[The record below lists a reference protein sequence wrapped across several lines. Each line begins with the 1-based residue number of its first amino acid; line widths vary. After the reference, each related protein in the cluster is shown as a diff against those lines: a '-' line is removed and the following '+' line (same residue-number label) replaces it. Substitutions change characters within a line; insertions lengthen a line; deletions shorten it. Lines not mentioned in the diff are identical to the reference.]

1 MKLKFDANLDF
12 QQEAIASIV
21 DIFEGQ
27 ETCQTTFTVAKLRG
41 QQYEMNSQGQVTSDL
56 GVGNRLELLPEELL
70 SNVKKIQLKN
80 GLKPSSGLD
89 SMNFTIEMET
99 GTGKTYVYLRT
110 IFDLNKKYGF
120 TKFVIVV
127 PSVAIKEGVYKSL
140 QITEEH
146 LKAHY
151 DNIHYDYFIY
161 DSQKLEQVR
170 SFATNDYIQ
179 IMVINI
185 DAFRKS
191 FTDPDKASKANV
203 IHRTHDKLSGNKPI
217 EFIQATNP
225 IVIID
230 EPQSVDTTDK
240 SKEAIVS
247 LKPLCT
253 LRYSATHR
261 EQYNLMYK
269 LDSVDAY
276 ERKLVKQI
284 EVASL
289 QVKDQHN
296 KAYIKLLKVD
306 NSKGALRARIEIDIQ
321 MSGKIKRDK
330 KWVKQGEDL
339 YSISGGRNLY
349 EGYIINDIYCEK
361 SNEYIDFTSNPE
373 VVYLEQVLGDMDQD
387 EFKRVQI
394 RKTIEEHLE
403 KELRLSAKGIK
414 VLSLFFIDKVA
425 NYRFY
430 DEEGNKQKGKYV
442 DIFEEEYK
450 SLIKKPKYSTL
461 FQEVDKE
468 STVDDVH
475 DGYFSI
481 DKKKTKS
488 GKIYEEYK
496 DTKGN
501 TNADES
507 AYQLIMKDKEKL
519 LSFESK
525 LKFIFSHSTLKEGW
539 DNPNVFQICTLNETA
554 SEIKKRQEIGR
565 GLRIA
570 VNQDG
575 DRVHGFDVN
584 TLTVMANESY
594 EDFADALQKEIEKE
608 EGIRFGVV
616 ESHTFANVVVL
627 DDKENEHYLGELVS
641 EEIWK
646 SLLDDKYINESGKV
660 TELLKRDLNE
670 NSVKI
675 PKQYAQAKPQILKI
689 LKKISGKLN
698 IKNADDKRKV
708 ALNKAVYL
716 SDDFK
721 ELWNRIKHKTTYRVD
736 FDVDELIK
744 TCSKE
749 IKDNLLVGRAKI
761 VYQKGKAEITKGGV
775 TINEVKESM
784 SIYGANDYVL
794 PDIVSYL
801 QDETNLTR
809 RTIVDILI
817 KSDRLDDFKANPQ
830 KYIDGVSQIIK
841 RTMRQFIVDGIK
853 YQKIGNT
860 YCFAQ
865 ELFETEE
872 LYGYL
877 SKNMIEST
885 KSIYDHVVYDSDIE
899 SSFAKEFE
907 KSEDVKLYA
916 KLPGWFKVETP
927 LGSYNPDWA
936 VVINRDDEERL
947 YFVVESK
954 GSLFTDALRPT
965 EKAKIDCGKEHFKAL
980 GTDVKFAVANSFE
993 SFCDNL

>member
-12 QQEAIASIV
+12 QKEAIASIV

-27 ETCQTTFTVAKLRG
+27 ETCRTNFTVAPMPEKMLFD
-41 QQYEMNSQGQVTSDL
+41 NDL
-56 GVGNRLELLPEELL
+56 GVGNKLELLPEEVLL
-70 SNVKKIQLKN
+70 NVKKIQLKN

-89 SMNFTIEMET
+89 SMNFTVEMET

-127 PSVAIKEGVYKSL
+127 PSVAIKEGVYKSF

-151 DNIHYDYFIY
+151 DNVHYDYFVY
-161 DSQKLEQVR
+161 DSKKLEQVR
-170 SFATNDYIQ
+170 SFSTNDYAQ
-179 IMVINI
+179 IMIMTI
-185 DAFRKS
+185 DAFNKGL
-191 FTDPDKASKANV
+191 NV
-203 IHRTHDKLSGNKPI
+203 IHRENDRLSGNKPI
-217 EFIQATNP
+217 EFIQAVNP

-240 SKEAIVS
+240 SKEAIAS

-261 EQYNLMYK
+261 ELYNLMYK

-276 ERKLVKQI
+276 ERQLVKQI

-306 NSKGALRARIEIDIQ
+306 NSKGALRARIEFDVQ
-321 MSGKIKRDK
+321 ESGKIKRDK
-330 KWVKQGEDL
+330 QWVKQGADL
-339 YSISGGRNLY
+339 FSLSGGRRLY
-349 EGYIINDIYCEK
+349 EGYIINDICCAK
-361 SNEYIDFTSNPE
+361 GDEYIDFTSNPD
-373 VVYLEQVLGDMDQD
+373 VVYLGQVLGDMDQD

-403 KELRLSAKGIK
+403 KELRLRAKGIK

-430 DEEGNKQKGKYV
+430 DAEGNSQKGKYAK
-442 DIFEEEYK
+442 IFEEEYRALIRK
-450 SLIKKPKYSTL
+450 SKYKTL
-461 FQEVDKE
+461 FEEVDTE
-468 STVDDVH
+468 SAIDDIH
-475 DGYFSI
+475 DGYFAI

-488 GKIYEEYK
+488 GKVYDAYK
-496 DTKGN
+496 DTRGN

-507 AYQLIMKDKEKL
+507 AYHLIMRDKEKL
-519 LSFESK
+519 LSFDSK

-539 DNPNVFQICTLNETA
+539 DNPNVFQICTLNETG
-554 SEIKKRQEIGR
+554 SEMKKRQEIGR

-570 VNQDG
+570 VNQEG
-575 DRVHGFDVN
+575 ERIRGFDVN

-594 EDFADALQKEIEKE
+594 EDFADALQKEIERE

-616 ESHTFANVVVL
+616 EDHTFANIVVS
-627 DDKENEHYLGELVS
+627 DEKENECYLGVEAS
-641 EEIWK
+641 ENIWK
-646 SLLDDKYINESGKV
+646 SLLENKYINDKGKV
-660 TELLKRDLNE
+660 MELLKNDLNA
-670 NSVKI
+670 NSMKL
-675 PKQYAQAKPQILKI
+675 PEEYAQAQPQILKI
-689 LKKISGKLN
+689 LKKISEKLN
-698 IKNADDKRKV
+698 IKNADDRRKV
-708 ALNKAVYL
+708 SLNKAVYL

-721 ELWNRIKHKTTYRVD
+721 ALWERIKYKTTYRVN
-736 FDVDELIK
+736 FDVENLISV
-744 TCSKE
+744 CSKE
-749 IKDNLLVGRAKI
+749 IKNNLIVGRAK
-761 VYQKGKAEITKGGV
+761 VLYQKGKTEITKGGV
-775 TINEVKESM
+775 VINEVRESM
-784 SIYGANDYVL
+784 SVYGVCDYIL
-794 PDIVSYL
+794 PDVVSYL
-801 QDETNLTR
+801 QNETNLTR

-817 KSDRLDDFKANPQ
+817 KSNRLEDFKANPQ
-830 KYIDGVSQIIK
+830 KYIDEVSQIIK
-841 RTMRQFIVDGIK
+841 KTMRRFIVEGIK
-853 YQKIGNT
+853 YQKIGDT
-860 YCFAQ
+860 YCYAQ
-865 ELFETEE
+865 ELFEKEE

-877 SKNMIEST
+877 SKNMIESK
-885 KSIYDHVVYDSDIE
+885 KSIYNHIVYDSDVE

-907 KSEDVKLYA
+907 KSDNVKLYA
-916 KLPGWFKVETP
+916 KLPGWFKIDTP

-936 VVINRDDEERL
+936 VVVECAGEERL

-954 GSLFTDALRPT
+954 GNLFTDSWRPT

-980 GTDVKFAVANSFE
+980 ESDVKFAVAKDYE
-993 SFCDNL
+993 SFSNNL